1 MLKKEL
7 PAVYESSLL
16 YSFKLTIFEL
26 TNQEYL
32 MDLLKVLSLVVQ
44 LGMPPSFPEG
54 DANLQQPLPDKIEV
68 ICKDEGSTY
77 VNKLHTLQKSAKFG
91 KTSPSLFTGENVKN
105 MYIFLTQIDSTHL
118 FVEDCDYSMLKFL
131 RYKTAQQDLKYRIA
145 DSSDSFVNIEKLR
158 QIRWEKP
165 IAMKMFE
172 NGTVFETTFDTYTE
186 YWECGNKLDYSPKYP
201 YSKPKNTPLRKNYS
215 DEQMEDLYYILT
227 HPTMVFSVIPLDD
240 MSYELPYNL
249 EGASNETKLQSTND
263 GKIEGTG
270 IDLNGDKI
278 LDAFW
283 YNEIGESKIA
293 EVFTRLYINVD
304 GKWRL
309 WWYTYFREM

>member
-1 MLKKEL
+1 
-7 PAVYESSLL
+7 
-16 YSFKLTIFEL
+16 
-26 TNQEYL
+26 
-32 MDLLKVLSLVVQ
+32 MDLIKILSIIVQ

-54 DANLQQPLPDKIEV
+54 NASLQQPLPDKIEV
-68 ICKDEGSTY
+68 ICKDEGSSY
-77 VNKLHTLQKSAKFG
+77 INKLHTLQNSPKFE
-91 KTSPSLFTGENVKN
+91 KTSASLFTKENVKN
-105 MYIFLTQIDSTHL
+105 IYIFLTQIDSTHL
-118 FVEDCDYSMLKFL
+118 FIEDCDYSMLKFL
-131 RYKTAQQDLKYRIA
+131 RYKTNQQNLKFRIA

-158 QIRWEKP
+158 QVRWEQP

-172 NGTVFETTFDTYTE
+172 NGTVFETGFDTYTE
-186 YWECGNKLDYSPKYP
+186 YWECSNKLDYSPKYP
-201 YSKPKNTPLRKNYS
+201 YSKPKDTPLRKNYN
-215 DEQMEDLYYILT
+215 DEQSEDLYYILT

-249 EGASNETKLQSTND
+249 EGSSVETKLPSTKD

-283 YNEIGESKIA
+283 YNQIIDTKIA
-293 EVFTRLYINVD
+293 EVYTRLYINIE
-304 GKWRL
+304 GKWYL